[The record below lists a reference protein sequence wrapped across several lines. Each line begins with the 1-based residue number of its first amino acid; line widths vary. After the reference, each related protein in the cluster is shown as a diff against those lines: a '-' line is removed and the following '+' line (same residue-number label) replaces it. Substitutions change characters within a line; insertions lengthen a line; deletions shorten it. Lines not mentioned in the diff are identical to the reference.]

1 MVSEEKNVYLY
12 SKIDVI
18 HNNVLYFI
26 AVKDTNIR
34 RCLTHKL
41 DLHWGLGIRTV
52 YNVRIRYPDKVRW
65 LGIRTKQR
73 SRYPDKQMK
82 CPDTEDYSGSR
93 YPDSSPYNEKLSP
106 DTEAYSDPK
115 VWIQKLLK

>member
-1 MVSEEKNVYLY
+1 MLQCNRNTNVRWSINLG
-12 SKIDVI
+12 KAI
-18 HNNVLYFI
+18 
-26 AVKDTNIR
+26 NIVYENIVNGNIV
-34 RCLTHKL
+34 
-41 DLHWGLGIRTV
+41 HWGLGIRTV

-106 DTEAYSDPK
+106 DTEVYSDPK
-115 VWIQKLLK
+115 VGIQKLLK